1 MTLRCGSNTVLLRRI
16 HGVMT
21 VVWLVLTPPGIIWLR
36 NSVPFLMLV
45 SLVTALEGSASA
57 WQAARVEV
65 KQDEA
70 SA

>member
-1 MTLRCGSNTVLLRRI
+1 MLRCGNTVLLRRI
-16 HGVMT
+16 HGAMT
-21 VVWLVLTPPGIIWLR
+21 IVWLVLTPPGIIWFR
-36 NSVPFLMLV
+36 DSVPFLMFV

-70 SA
+70 AS